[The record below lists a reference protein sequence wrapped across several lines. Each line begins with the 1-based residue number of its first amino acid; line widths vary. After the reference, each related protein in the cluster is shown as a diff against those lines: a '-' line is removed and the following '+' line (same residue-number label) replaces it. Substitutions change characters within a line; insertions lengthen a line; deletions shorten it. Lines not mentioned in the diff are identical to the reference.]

1 MCALTNTMS
10 LNALRKASSAS
21 RISLKPEEPSPSREY
36 FVPIFTQDEIEEIN
50 TLKGEAQ
57 KYSRYE
63 EGWFDKMVLR
73 EAELAADSLEGCI
86 DSLEVLTDHW
96 NNAIEI
102 GKLMFERHMY
112 YNKAIGL
119 APALVSYGLVEMA
132 SVNHYLRCAME
143 PSLAIGISLG
153 RVKDILL
160 ELQHA
165 LNGMRR
171 VCMCKMVECCCV
183 NMTAL

>member
-1 MCALTNTMS
+1 MS

-21 RISLKPEEPSPSREY
+21 RNSLKAEEPSPSREY

-57 KYSRYE
+57 KYSKYAE

-73 EAELAADSLEGCI
+73 EAELASDSLEGCI

-102 GKLMFERHMY
+102 GKLMFERHIY
-112 YNKAIGL
+112 YDKAIGI
-119 APALVSYGLVEMA
+119 AHTLVSYGLVEMA
-132 SVNHYLRCAME
+132 SVNYYLRCAIA
-143 PSLAIGISLG
+143 PNLSIGISHS
-153 RVKDILL
+153 RVKEILL
-160 ELQHA
+160 ELQQA

-171 VCMCKMVECCCV
+171 VCMCKMVECCCASV
-183 NMTAL
+183 TAL

>member
-1 MCALTNTMS
+1 MS

-21 RISLKPEEPSPSREY
+21 RTSPKPEEPSPSREY

-57 KYSRYE
+57 KYSKYAE
-63 EGWFDKMVLR
+63 EGWFDKMVAT
-73 EAELAADSLEGCI
+73 EAEIASDSLEGCI

-102 GKLMFERHMY
+102 GKLMFERHMNY
-112 YNKAIGL
+112 HKAIGL
-119 APALVSYGLVEMA
+119 AQTAVSYGLVEMA
-132 SVNHYLRCAME
+132 SVHYFLRCATAQHL
-143 PSLAIGISLG
+143 SIGISHS
-153 RVKDILL
+153 RVKEILL
-160 ELQHA
+160 ELQNA

-171 VCMCKMVECCCV
+171 VCMCNMVECCCASV
-183 NMTAL
+183 VSE

>member
-1 MCALTNTMS
+1 MS

-21 RISLKPEEPSPSREY
+21 RISLKPEEASPSREY

-57 KYSRYE
+57 KYSKYAE
-63 EGWFDKMVLR
+63 EGWFDKMVAR
-73 EAELAADSLEGCI
+73 EAELASDSLEGCI

-102 GKLMFERHMY
+102 GKLMFERQIY

-119 APALVSYGLVEMA
+119 AQTLVSYGLVEMA
-132 SVNHYLRCAME
+132 SVHHYLRFATA
-143 PSLAIGISLG
+143 PTLSIGISHS
-153 RVKDILL
+153 RVKEILL

-171 VCMCKMVECCCV
+171 VCMCNMAECCCGTV
-183 NMTAL
+183 TP